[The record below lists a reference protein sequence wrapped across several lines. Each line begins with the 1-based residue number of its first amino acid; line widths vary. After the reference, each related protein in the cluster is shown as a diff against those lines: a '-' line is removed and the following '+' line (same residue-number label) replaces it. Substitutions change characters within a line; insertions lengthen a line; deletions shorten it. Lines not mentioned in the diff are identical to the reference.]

1 MTTPYGITTS
11 IGSQAY
17 SGYLNTPITGPLSTN
32 NYPNAM
38 PYHSFGT
45 LTGQRPTPPQFFPSQ
60 EPVNA
65 DMSVNSRAQYLR
77 ATDLSSRAKAIEN
90 AIGKASTPVVFTSY
104 SSQRQFAV
112 SSHVNYISPIAS
124 SMFVNIKKSIA
135 IGKSAYKVGLQSAP
149 FDPYSNKTIAQLQFD
164 APISTKSYYPSGTR
178 SALQRARSSG
188 CTAPKKKG
196 SIYNTS
202 LRPMLGSWGAL
213 PRQGY

>member
-11 IGSQAY
+11 IGSQGY

-32 NYPNAM
+32 QYPYSM
-38 PYHSFGT
+38 PYHSYGT

-65 DMSVNSRAQYLR
+65 DMSVNARAQYLR
-77 ATDLSSRAKAIEN
+77 ATDLSAKQRAIED
-90 AIGKASTPVVFTSY
+90 AIGKISAPILFTSY

-112 SSHVNYISPIAS
+112 SSHVNYIPPLPS
-124 SMFVNIKKSIA
+124 SMFLNIKKSIA
-135 IGKSAYKVGLQSAP
+135 VGKSAYKVGLPLA
-149 FDPYSNKTIAQLQFD
+149 DPIT
-164 APISTKSYYPSGTR
+164 TKNYYPSGTR

-202 LRPMLGSWGAL
+202 LRPTLGSLGAL